1 MLKKK
6 LLFIL
11 PILVALQITP
21 SVACTNFLITK
32 GATKDGSTMISYAAD
47 SHTLYG
53 ELYFWPAA
61 DYTDGTLLDVYE
73 WDTGKFM
80 GKIPQVKHTFQVT
93 GNMNENQVSIGETT
107 FTGRKELETQKDAI
121 VDYGSLIYIALQRAK
136 SAREAINIMT
146 DLVKNYGYAST
157 GESFSVADPNEAW
170 IFEMIGKGEG
180 QKGAVWVAMRIPDG
194 YISGHANQA
203 RITRFPLNDP
213 KNCLFSPDVISF
225 AREKGW
231 FEGKNNDF
239 SFSDTYAPVNFS
251 AARFCEARIWSGFNK
266 VNKQMKQ
273 YESYIMGNVT
283 YDENKYATNRMP
295 LWIKPDSLLSVKDV
309 MNLMRDH
316 YEGTILDMTK
326 DLGAGPFGAPYR
338 WRPMEWKVD
347 SVSYVHERA
356 VSTQQTGFSFI
367 AQSRPNLPNPIGG
380 ILWFGVDD
388 TYLTC
393 YMPIYCG
400 IKQVPASLKVGDG
413 DMLTWS
419 DNSAFWVFNQ
429 VSNFCYSRYVD
440 MVVDVKK
447 VQSQL
452 ENKFISFTPVVD
464 QAALT
469 LWNKGEK
476 DLAYQFLTEYSV
488 NQVENSVKRWR
499 ELGHYLLIKYKDGNV
514 MIEKNGQFERNESGK
529 LPVSPLHPAYP
540 EWWYRKIIENNKDHF
555 KEIK

>member
-6 LLFIL
+6 LLFFL
-11 PILVALQITP
+11 PILVALQISP

-316 YEGTILDMTK
+316 YEGTVLDMTK

-380 ILWFGVDD
+380 ILWFGLDD
-388 TYLTC
+388 TFLTC

-400 IKQVPASLKVGDG
+400 IKQVPNSVKVGDG

-429 VSNFCYSRYVD
+429 VSNQVYTRYSDMIVD
-440 MVVDVKK
+440 LQK

-452 ENKFISFTPVVD
+452 ENKFFNLTPVVD
-464 QAALT
+464 QSALA

-476 DLAYQFLTEYSV
+476 DLALQYLTDYSV
-488 NQVENSVKRWR
+488 NQVETSVSKWR
-499 ELGHYLLIKYKDGNV
+499 DLGHFLLIKYKDGNV
-514 MIEKNGQFERNESGK
+514 MIEKDGKFERNESGIV
-529 LPVSPLHPAYP
+529 PASPLHPAYP
-540 EWWYRKIIENNKDHF
+540 DWYYRQIIEKNKAHF
-555 KEIK
+555 QEVK

>member
-1 MLKKK
+1 MIKNR

-11 PILVALQITP
+11 SILAVLRISP

-32 GATKDGSTMISYAAD
+32 GATKDGSTMITYAAD

-61 DYTDGTLLDVYE
+61 DYPEGAMLDIYE
-73 WDTGKFM
+73 WDTGKYL
-80 GKIPQVKHTFQVT
+80 GKIPQVKHTYQVT
-93 GNMNENQVSIGETT
+93 GNINELQVSIGETT
-107 FTGRKELETQKDAI
+107 FTGRKELGTQKDAI
-121 VDYGSLIYIALQRAK
+121 LDYGSLIYIALQRSK

-203 RITRFPLNDP
+203 RITHFSLNDP
-213 KNCLFSPDVISF
+213 KNCLYSPDVISF
-225 AREKGW
+225 AIEKGW

-239 SFSDTYAPVNFS
+239 SFSDTYAPVDFS
-251 AARFCEARIWSGFNK
+251 GARFCEARVWSGFNK

-273 YESYIMGNVT
+273 YESYITGKIT
-283 YDENKYATNRMP
+283 YDDNKYASNRMP
-295 LWIKPDSLLSVKDV
+295 LWVKPDSLLSVKDV
-309 MNLMRDH
+309 INLMRDH
-316 YEGTILDMTK
+316 YEGTVLDMTK
-326 DLGAGPFGAPYR
+326 DIGAGPYGAPYR

-347 SVSYVHERA
+347 SVTYVHERA

-367 AQSRPNLPNPIGG
+367 AQSRSNLPNPIGG

-400 IKQVPASLKVGDG
+400 IKQVPNSLKVGEG

-429 VSNFCYSRYVD
+429 VSNFCYTRYNDMIVD
-440 MVVDVKK
+440 LQK
-447 VQSQL
+447 VQSQS
-452 ENKFISFTPVVD
+452 ENKFFNLTPVID

-469 LWNKGEK
+469 LWNNGEK
-476 DLAYQFLTEYSV
+476 DLACQYLTEYSV
-488 NQVENSVKRWR
+488 NQVENTVKAWR
-499 ELGHYLLIKYKDGNV
+499 NLGHYLLIKYKDGNI

-540 EWWYRKIIENNKDHF
+540 DWWYRKIIENNKDHF
-555 KEIK
+555 KEVK

>member
-1 MLKKK
+1 MFKIR
-6 LLFIL
+6 LLLIF

-21 SVACTNFLITK
+21 SGACTNFLITR
-32 GATKDGSTMISYAAD
+32 GATKDGSTMITYAAD

-53 ELYFWPAA
+53 ELYYWPAA
-61 DYTDGTLLDVYE
+61 DYADGAMLDVSE
-73 WDTGKFM
+73 WDTGKYL
-80 GKIPQVKHTFQVT
+80 GKIPQIKHTYQVT

-107 FTGRKELETQKDAI
+107 FTGRKELATQKDAI
-121 VDYGSLIYIALQRAK
+121 MDYGSLIYIALQRSK
-136 SAREAINIMT
+136 SAREAITIMT

-157 GESFSVADPNEAW
+157 GESFSVADANEAW

-213 KNCLFSPDVISF
+213 KNCLFSADVISF

-239 SFSDTYAPVNFS
+239 SFSDTFAPVDFS
-251 AARFCEARIWSGFNK
+251 SARFCEARVWSGFNK

-273 YESYIMGNVT
+273 YESYVMGKVT

-309 MNLMRDH
+309 INLMRDH
-316 YEGTILDMTK
+316 YEGTELDMTK
-326 DLGAGPFGAPYR
+326 DLGAGPFGSPYR

-347 SVSYVHERA
+347 SVTYVHERA
-356 VSTQQTGFSFI
+356 ISTQQTGFSFV

-380 ILWFGVDD
+380 ILWFGLDD

-400 IKQVPASLKVGDG
+400 IKQVPNSVKVGDG

-429 VSNFCYSRYVD
+429 VSNQCYARYSDIIVD
-440 MVVDVKK
+440 LQK

-452 ENKFISFTPVVD
+452 ENKFFTLTPVVD
-464 QAALT
+464 QAALA
-469 LWNKGEK
+469 LWNNGQK
-476 DLAYQFLTEYSV
+476 DLALQYLTDYSV
-488 NQVENSVKRWR
+488 SQVETSVSRWR
-499 ELGHYLLIKYKDGNV
+499 DLGHFLLIKYKDGNV
-514 MIEKNGQFERNESGK
+514 MIEKDGKFERNEFGK
-529 LPVSPLHPAYP
+529 LPASPLHPAYP
-540 EWWYRKIIENNKDHF
+540 EWWYRKIIENNEDHF